1 MNHLK
6 ALTQTDSKS
15 YYLMVWITT
24 MHFEKLLEPDLKG
37 SSPIMIAAMQ
47 DMGNVGSIVIDF
59 INRALNTR
67 PFRVVYAHYPP
78 YVVDKGGYIE
88 FEQVRWE
95 YRYAERVIVFGGSV
109 GQPESSSDLYMLCQ
123 DVIDVAKMY
132 SVQFIYTVG
141 AFLTD
146 RVERS
151 PRVLVTTTSPALTDS
166 IARIGLYPTH
176 GSSLITGF
184 NGLILGFAK
193 INNLYGI
200 GLYGEID
207 DPRIPQY
214 RAAKSILQA
223 LERLTYIRFG
233 NLDEFDKLAESV
245 EHNLGEEEREA
256 GRGRGRGGRKGNK
269 RGEELEGG
277 GEGEYTDDYDDYY
290 GYGDDE

>member
-1 MNHLK
+1 MIGRVIILIHETNY
-6 ALTQTDSKS
+6 A
-15 YYLMVWITT
+15 
-24 MHFEKLLEPDLKG
+24 MHFEKLIEPDLKG
-37 SSPIMIAAMQ
+37 KSPIMIAAMQ

-59 INRALNTR
+59 INKALKTS

-88 FEQVRWE
+88 FEQIRWE
-95 YRYAERVIVFGGSV
+95 YRYAERIIVFGGSL
-109 GQPESSSDLYMLCQ
+109 GQPESSSDLYLLCQ

-146 RVERS
+146 KEVGKN
-151 PRVLVTTTSPALTDS
+151 PRVLVTTTNPMLTDS
-166 IARIGLYPTH
+166 IVKVGLYPTH

-193 INNLYGI
+193 MNNIHGI

-214 RAAKSILQA
+214 RTAKSIIQA
-223 LERLTYIRFG
+223 LERLTYLKFD
-233 NLDEFDKLAESV
+233 NLDELDRFAEGV
-245 EHNLGEEEREA
+245 EESIARRKESKGKDEKRGRSEGRERE
-256 GRGRGRGGRKGNK
+256 RGRGG
-269 RGEELEGG
+269 GEEEEGEGG
-277 GEGEYTDDYDDYY
+277 AIDSDGDN
-290 GYGDDE
+290 DDEVDEYLY

>member
-1 MNHLK
+1 
-6 ALTQTDSKS
+6 
-15 YYLMVWITT
+15 
-24 MHFEKLLEPDLKG
+24 MHFEKLLEPDVG

-59 INRALNTR
+59 INKRLNTR

-88 FEQVRWE
+88 FEQVMWE
-95 YRYAERVIVFGGSV
+95 YRYAERIILFGGSV

-146 RVERS
+146 RAVGKR
-151 PRVLVTTTSPALTDS
+151 PRVLVTTTNPALTDS
-166 IARIGLYPTH
+166 ITRVGLHPTH

-193 INNLYGI
+193 MNGINGI

-214 RAAKSILQA
+214 RAAKGIVEA
-223 LERLTYIRFG
+223 LERLTYLRFG
-233 NLDEFDKLAESV
+233 SLDELERLAEGVDESLARRR
-245 EHNLGEEEREA
+245 EEEGGEE
-256 GRGRGRGGRKGNK
+256 G
-269 RGEELEGG
+269 
-277 GEGEYTDDYDDYY
+277 
-290 GYGDDE
+290 